1 MIPLSCFWLIRWTR
15 THSRQSGRRLLH
27 GFAIAIPLLEL
38 TRILWLYRLGEG
50 YWVKLLPLHL
60 CGLQIFFIPLAVFTR
75 HPALRSYVWATSIL
89 GGITAIVY
97 PAGIV
102 GT

>member
-15 THSRQSGRRLLH
+15 AHSRQSGRRLLH

-50 YWVKLLPLHL
+50 YWVFR
-60 CGLQIFFIPLAVFTR
+60 G
-75 HPALRSYVWATSIL
+75 
-89 GGITAIVY
+89 
-97 PAGIV
+97 
-102 GT
+102 